1 MPKLDLQYLT
11 ACKAYSII
19 PNFLRF
25 KLYKALLTNT
35 EAYRDFQRKLLDD
48 ECKCKEATVEQHKST
63 LQYQTNKLQHQIN
76 TIDFHAL
83 KHFLSLQ
90 TKKYE
95 QIIQQTHD
103 RKFKVL

>member
-1 MPKLDLQYLT
+1 M
-11 ACKAYSII
+11 

-25 KLYKALLTNT
+25 KLYKASLTNT

-48 ECKCKEATVEQHKST
+48 ECKCKEATVEQHKRT
-63 LQYQTNKLQHQIN
+63 LQYQTSKPQHEVN

-83 KHFLSLQ
+83 QHFLSLQ

-95 QIIQQTHD
+95 QRVKQTHD
-103 RKFKVL
+103 RKLEAL